1 MGGRE
6 KRSEADMQATV
17 KVVRR
22 IVEVEIVG
30 GEETSI
36 EDRIVKIARSTPA
49 ASVVVASDAEIVRG
63 DAVGVLVPSD
73 RRRDQGLG
81 VEVGEETFEFGR
93 DVLGSGGC
101 RNRTEVAR
109 AR

>member
-1 MGGRE
+1 ME
-6 KRSEADMQATV
+6 ATV

-30 GEETSI
+30 GEEMST
-36 EDRIVKIARSTPA
+36 EERIVKVARSTPA
-49 ASVVVASDAEIVRG
+49 ARVVVALDVEIVSG

-73 RRRDQGLG
+73 RRRDQEFD
-81 VEVGEETFEFGR
+81 VEVGEEAFEAGR

-101 RNRTEVAR
+101 RNRTEAAR
-109 AR
+109 ARYPRTTLWSGV